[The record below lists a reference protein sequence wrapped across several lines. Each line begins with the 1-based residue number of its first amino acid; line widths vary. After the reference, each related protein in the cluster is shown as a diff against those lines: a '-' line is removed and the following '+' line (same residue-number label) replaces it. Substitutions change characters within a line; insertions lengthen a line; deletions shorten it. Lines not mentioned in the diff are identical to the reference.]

1 MFGFGKSRRHSGS
14 GKQDQLSAERP
25 DQALQFVS
33 PELKSVDGLPQ
44 SEIARHLA
52 RNLREMSELA
62 LRARLERAACL
73 IEMAADISQLESRPP
88 KR

>member
-1 MFGFGKSRRHSGS
+1 MFGFGKSRARSGA
-14 GKQDQLSAERP
+14 GNQAGNGDLSSH
-25 DQALQFVS
+25 ALELVA
-33 PELKSVDGLPQ
+33 PELKSADGLPQ

-73 IEMAADISQLESRPP
+73 IEMAADISQLESGAAER
-88 KR
+88 

>member
-1 MFGFGKSRRHSGS
+1 MFGFGKSRRHYGS
-14 GKQDQLSAERP
+14 GKRAEPPVELP
-25 DQALQFVS
+25 DQTLELVS
-33 PELKSVDGLPQ
+33 PELKSADGLPQ

>member
-14 GKQDQLSAERP
+14 KKPTEPPGDFP
-25 DQALQFVS
+25 DQALELVS
-33 PELKSVDGLPQ
+33 PELKSADGLPQ
-44 SEIARHLA
+44 TEIANHLA

-88 KR
+88 ER

>member
-14 GKQDQLSAERP
+14 GKQAQPSAELP
-25 DQALQFVS
+25 DQTLELVS
-33 PELKSVDGLPQ
+33 PELKSADGLPQ

-73 IEMAADISQLESRPP
+73 IEMAADISQLESGPSER
-88 KR
+88 